1 MAQKGDV
8 RARFLKQLG
17 RPFPGEDLFDSVP
30 DTVYFVKD
38 SEGRY
43 VAVNR
48 TLAART
54 GYTTKDELIGRTA
67 REVFPGLL
75 GERIAAQDRAVLA
88 SGRPIHARLELH
100 LYPGGRQG
108 WCLTWKEPILGPD
121 GRIVGL
127 SGISR
132 DLHSPA
138 GPARGMTDVARAFDH
153 IARNIDKPLRAR
165 DLARRAG
172 LSAYRL
178 DQRIRALFG
187 ISTRQYIVR
196 ARMELACSRLRGSDA
211 PIGEVALDC
220 GYADQA
226 AFARQFHRSVGL
238 TPREYRRL
246 HRRRGPDWPE

>member
-1 MAQKGDV
+1 MDGAA
-8 RARFLKQLG
+8 RARFLKRLG

-38 SEGRY
+38 ADGRY

-48 TLAART
+48 TLAERT
-54 GYTTKDELIGRTA
+54 GFSTKEELIGRTA

-75 GERIAAQDRAVLA
+75 GERIAEQDRAVLA
-88 SGRPIHARLELH
+88 DGRPIHARLELH
-100 LYPGGRQG
+100 LYPGGTQG
-108 WCLTWKEPILGPD
+108 WCLTWKEPIHGTD

-132 DLHSPA
+132 DLQSPA
-138 GPARGMTDVARAFDH
+138 GPAREMADVARALDH
-153 IARNIDKPLRAR
+153 VRRHVDTALRAG

-172 LSAYRL
+172 LSAYQL

-196 ARMELACSRLRGSDA
+196 TRMDLACTRLRGSDA
-211 PIGEVALDC
+211 AIGEVALDC

-238 TPREYRRL
+238 TPRQYRRL
-246 HRRRGPDWPE
+246 ARAHPAD